1 MPGTPEK
8 DQANWFA
15 EFKKL
20 NPNSGPAPA
29 GAKTERDTSK
39 ENRKP
44 EERRKHSRFEIDD
57 CQATL
62 YRGGLLTALGV
73 GKSNRARAAIDLSE
87 GGVRFQTLERFPIG
101 AKVRVII
108 GMERYKEQIEASGEV
123 RWCYQ
128 STKNS
133 ADFFCGVE
141 FLDLPATEKRKIAMM
156 RDWFTSPQYRAVRDT
171 KKKKKGEA

>member
-1 MPGTPEK
+1 MSGTPEK
-8 DQANWFA
+8 DQADWFA

-20 NPNSGPAPA
+20 NPGSSSAPA
-29 GAKTERDTSK
+29 GAKTEKDTSK

-44 EERRKHSRFEIDD
+44 EERRKHFRFEIDE

-62 YRGGLLTALGV
+62 YRDGLLTVLGV
-73 GKSNRARAAIDLSE
+73 GKNNRARAAIDLSE

-101 AKVRVII
+101 SKVRVII
-108 GMERYKEQIEASGEV
+108 EMERYKEQIDASGEV

-133 ADFFCGVE
+133 EDYYCGVE

-156 RDWFTSPQYRAVRDT
+156 RDWFTSPQYRAVRDA
-171 KKKKKGEA
+171 KKRKS

>member
-20 NPNSGPAPA
+20 NPSSGSAPA

-62 YRGGLLTALGV
+62 YRGGLLTAFGV
-73 GKSNRARAAIDLSE
+73 GKNNRARAALDLSE

-108 GMERYKEQIEASGEV
+108 GMERYKEQIEAAGEV

-156 RDWFTSPQYRAVRDT
+156 RDWFISPQYRAVRDA
-171 KKKKKGEA
+171 KKKKGEA